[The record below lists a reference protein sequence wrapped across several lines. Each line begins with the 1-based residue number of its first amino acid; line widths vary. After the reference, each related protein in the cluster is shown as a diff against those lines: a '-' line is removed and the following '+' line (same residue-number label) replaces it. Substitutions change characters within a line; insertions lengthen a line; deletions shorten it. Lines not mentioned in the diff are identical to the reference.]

1 MVNNLFK
8 KDFAMAKKDNYVLIK
23 TKADFE
29 RESNNFMRMTYERA
43 GGAKYALAPDFDV
56 NIIWSKN
63 ITPHNIF
70 YPDYISRLIEG
81 TLETM
86 KKEEAAEFFN
96 KIMTSI
102 RSCEGYYFS
111 PENLK
116 KRLVNTDEN
125 SVTLFLQAFYYSRDK
140 FLKDKN
146 DSGKFNKAVIP
157 DNQVLFNIIG
167 EAAMGTLEY
176 NFSGRPFEDMKM
188 IESVLPKEKDEW
200 RMTANQKKLI
210 EKFNRDFNVV
220 DVKKLFPG
228 AKDPQGLYDLRRG
241 KIRGWR
247 PFLEKLDRD
256 DFKFIRPAQD
266 FADTDVRNLYDLM
279 SMPGLRWN
287 EVQVRAIMNMIIDK
301 ADASYFEEIIKVIN
315 TNKHIFLTQTEDNLK
330 LWVKIE
336 NKFAN
341 EIKKSKDY
349 ASGVKAALDKAKTN
363 IEENG
368 KSYKDVKAKVDYLDG
383 EKNLMEA
390 VVAKAEKLKN
400 LPDNNGFFAKQAKLV
415 INAVNSF
422 AEDGSVCEIPIP
434 DKPWKLFAFDKEK
447 KLYEQLLDAIN
458 SYNAL
463 VKGATDRRAELFG
476 DIKFSHYT
484 KRNELIDILRTLQRQ
499 TYQSDAEIK
508 RYAGWRE
515 SDAAGIIAQENIDM
529 QKAAKQKRF
538 DAAKKKMQEKGI
550 VRGQKSGVVRADE
563 IAKQTRINNKVAQL
577 RTKKAYADMPD
588 EQLQMIATNIV
599 FGKKR

>member
-1 MVNNLFK
+1 
-8 KDFAMAKKDNYVLIK
+8 MAKKDDYILIK

-29 RESNNFMRMTYERA
+29 RESNNYMRMVYERA
-43 GGAKYALAPDFDV
+43 NDVKYALAPDFDV

-70 YPDYISRLIEG
+70 YPDYIFRLIEG

-86 KKEEAAEFFN
+86 KKDEAAEFFN
-96 KIMTSI
+96 KIMTNI
-102 RSCEGYYFS
+102 RSREGYNFS

-116 KRLVNTDEN
+116 KRLVGTDEN
-125 SVTLFLQAFYYSRDK
+125 SVTLFLQAFYYSRYR

-188 IESVLPKEKDEW
+188 VESVLPKEKDEW
-200 RMTANQKKLI
+200 RMTANQKKLV
-210 EKFNRDFNVV
+210 EKFNRDFHVV

-241 KIRGWR
+241 KIPAWR
-247 PFLEKLDRD
+247 VFFEKLDRE
-256 DFKFIRPAQD
+256 DFKFIRPTQD
-266 FADTDVRNLYDLM
+266 LADLDAPSLYELM
-279 SMPGLRWN
+279 SMPGLRWDA
-287 EVQVRAIMNMIIDK
+287 VQVRAIMNMIVDK
-301 ADASYFEEIIKVIN
+301 ADASYFDEIIKVIN
-315 TNKHIFLTQTEDNLK
+315 ANKHIFLTESEDNLK

-336 NKFAN
+336 SKFADQIN
-341 EIKKSKDY
+341 KSREYATGIKKSLEQARADLQNSNKSFSDLRY
-349 ASGVKAALDKAKTN
+349 KYGYLNDELTFIRSISSRAALL
-363 IEENG
+363 
-368 KSYKDVKAKVDYLDG
+368 KSK
-383 EKNLMEA
+383 
-390 VVAKAEKLKN
+390 
-400 LPDNNGFFAKQAKLV
+400 PDNDRFFAKHALMV
-415 INAVNSF
+415 LDALRDF
-422 AEDGSVCEIPIP
+422 ELDGTVQKIAIP

-447 KLYEQLLDAIN
+447 KLYAELVDIIV
-458 SYNAL
+458 SYNEKIKNFMDSRIK
-463 VKGATDRRAELFG
+463 VFG
-476 DIKFSHYT
+476 EYKFS
-484 KRNELIDILRTLQRQ
+484 
-499 TYQSDAEIK
+499 
-508 RYAGWRE
+508 RE
-515 SDAAGIIAQENIDM
+515 SKKHQLETELNNIKEIANKAGDTLRIYQNWDEKAASGFVAQENIDK

-577 RTKKAYADMPD
+577 RTKKSYSDMSD
-588 EQLQMIATNIV
+588 EQLQAIAINIV
-599 FGKKR
+599 YGKKR

>member
-1 MVNNLFK
+1 MVNNLFI
-8 KDFAMAKKDNYVLIK
+8 KDFVMAKKDNYVLIK

-29 RESNNFMRMTYERA
+29 RESNNFMRMKYERA

-86 KKEEAAEFFN
+86 KKDEVAEFFN
-96 KIMTSI
+96 KIMTNI
-102 RSCEGYYFS
+102 RSCEEYYFS
-111 PENLK
+111 PENLR

-188 IESVLPKEKDEW
+188 VESVLPKHKDEW

-210 EKFNRDFNVV
+210 EKFNRDFHVV

-287 EVQVRAIMNMIIDK
+287 AVQVRAIMNMIIDK

-349 ASGVKAALDKAKTN
+349 ASGVKAALDKAKTT
-363 IEENG
+363 IEENS

-415 INAVNSF
+415 LNAINNF

-476 DIKFSHYT
+476 DIKFSHYS
-484 KRNELIDILRTLQRQ
+484 KRNKLIDILRTLQRQ
-499 TYQSDAEIK
+499 TYQSEAEIK
-508 RYAGWRE
+508 RYAYWRE
-515 SDAAGIIAQENIDM
+515 SDAAGIVAQENIDT